1 MRRSITTRQL
11 PFLLLLLSTVF
22 VVAFAKIDHVKEKR
36 TETHGDATKLKAKE
50 APEHIDHKKLFTEN
64 FKQRRS
70 EHKAAIE
77 SIKGI
82 GKDKTRLFLED
93 LLKNIKNLLKESR
106 ETLERTA
113 HLPDSPFPHSS
124 DLLKDALSK
133 LHENTALFTDL
144 SLAFSKFFETKVQK
158 DRKLK
163 TLLVGAY
170 NYSIKTGIFDSETEK
185 KVNLMAQQHELIEKD
200 EKFFNLYDKER
211 VKEDMEAEETQRK
224 QKKSKKAENKQPKGE
239 L

>member
-1 MRRSITTRQL
+1 MRRSTFFIL
-11 PFLLLLLSTVF
+11 ILIAIVS
-22 VVAFAKIDHVKEKR
+22 AKIDHLKEKAS
-36 TETHGDATKLKAKE
+36 ETHGDATKLKAKE
-50 APEHIDHKKLFTEN
+50 APEHVDHRKLFAEN
-64 FKQRRS
+64 FKQRRI

-93 LLKNIKNLLKESR
+93 LLKSVKNLLKESR

-113 HLPDSPFPHSS
+113 HLADSPFPHDS

-163 TLLVGAY
+163 TLLVWAF
-170 NYSIKTGIFDSETEK
+170 NYSIKTGIFDRETEK
-185 KVNLMAQQHELIEKD
+185 KVILMAKQHELIEKD
-200 EKFFNLYDKER
+200 EKFFNSYDKER
-211 VKEDMEAEETQRK
+211 AKEEMEAEEAQRK
-224 QKKSKKAENKQPKGE
+224 QKKSRKAENKVPKGE

>member
-1 MRRSITTRQL
+1 MR
-11 PFLLLLLSTVF
+11 PFLLLLFLISL
-22 VVAFAKIDHVKEKR
+22 ALAKIDHVKEK
-36 TETHGDATKLKAKE
+36 TGETHGDATKLKAKE
-50 APEHIDHKKLFTEN
+50 APEHVDHKKLFTEK
-64 FKQRRS
+64 FKKRANEQ
-70 EHKAAIE
+70 KAAIE

-82 GKDKTRLFLED
+82 GKDQRRRFLED
-93 LLKNIKNLLKESR
+93 LLLNVKNLLKESR

-113 HLPDSPFPHSS
+113 HLPDSPFPHDS

-144 SLAFSKFFETKVQK
+144 SLSFSEFFETKVQK

-163 TLLVGAY
+163 TLLVWAY

-200 EKFFNLYDKER
+200 EKFFNTYDKER
-211 VKEDMEAEETQRK
+211 AKETMAAEETQRK
-224 QKKSKKAENKQPKGE
+224 QKKSRKAENKQPKGE